1 MKAKKSSVIN
11 YRIWQIA
18 FVIIVTIYL
27 ATLCLGQTQQP
38 RNLDERYIKQPQGG
52 SEPVPTPNYVID
64 PKQEYRIGPGDVIEV
79 RIDDAPEL
87 NVQNARVSPK
97 GTFWM
102 NYLQYIDAKGKTQ
115 DELSLMI
122 ADKLRGKYLKNPNVS
137 VIIKQPN
144 SQTYIIQGS
153 VRKPGVYQIEGRPSL
168 TKLIGIAG
176 GPMENRGSTAYVI
189 RELKN
194 PVSMT
199 ETTGGANESSEPIK
213 YEMLSCNLSAF
224 YKGRFDQDIRLEP
237 GDTVNIPEADV
248 FFVSGEVNFPGSF
261 PLKEGTTLR
270 QAIAMAQGTTIK
282 AKAKDAIIFR
292 ENEKGQREE
301 IRVDID
307 AVAKGKK
314 EDIRLMANDIIA
326 VPNSP
331 LKSAL
336 LPILNAAGSGLGMT
350 TGSTIIRR

>member
-1 MKAKKSSVIN
+1 MNAKKSSLIN
-11 YRIWQIA
+11 YKTWQA
-18 FVIIVTIYL
+18 VLVISVTLYM
-27 ATLCLGQTQQP
+27 TVLCLAQPQQP
-38 RNLDERYIKQPQGG
+38 RNLDDRYTKQPQGS
-52 SEPVPTPNYVID
+52 SEPIPAPNVIVA
-64 PKQEYRIGPGDVIEV
+64 PNQEYRIGPGDVIEV
-79 RIDDAPEL
+79 RVDDAPEL

-102 NYLQYIDAKGKTQ
+102 NYLQYVEAKGKTQ

-122 ADKLRGKYLKNPNVS
+122 ADKLRGKYLKNPNVA

-176 GPMENRGSTAYVI
+176 GPMENRGSIAYVI

-194 PVSMT
+194 PVNIAESTDKTT
-199 ETTGGANESSEPIK
+199 ENGEPIK

-282 AKAKDAIIFR
+282 AKPKDAIIFR
-292 ENEKGQREE
+292 ENDKGQREE
-301 IRVDID
+301 IRVDIS
-307 AVAKGKK
+307 AIANGKK

-326 VPNSP
+326 VPNSA

-350 TGSTIIRR
+350 TGSAIIRR